1 MTKFALMLPTRGA
14 DRARVVFAV
23 ALFAPLLAF
32 AQTRPLTLTNCV
44 DIALG
49 RSPDL
54 RAADYEIKAAGETIT
69 SVRAGLLP
77 SISGTLTLQGASGEP
92 TNTFSL
98 LNVVDVEN
106 NGLLTNRSRSGLLG
120 YGSLALNYNLYKDG
134 SIFGL
139 NDAPAVD
146 VAKAQ
151 RTVLTWTKDLK
162 REQIILIV
170 ATSFLEAA
178 TRAGRLRLDTRRV
191 ELCEQRLATIQKQM
205 QLGLK
210 LPTDTAAAQ
219 AQLASSR
226 QVLQLSKAQDAS
238 ARLHLAALIGM
249 KPEGLAVSTKLP
261 RAPVLPPTD
270 KLLADAFAKHPG
282 VGVQNAVVDQQ
293 FNSYR
298 IARAQTYPQITLNSN
313 YVYGDNLTGST
324 DRHLYTG
331 AVVVSVP
338 IFDFGALSANK
349 HAAKDKYLSE
359 KIRLEKV
366 ADDIRNTILDA
377 YGSLIV
383 IQALA
388 AAYESDAIQADTA
401 FQVARSQ
408 SQAGLV
414 PPLSAIDA
422 ELVQVDKQEALDDER
437 RQELQQ
443 FATIQ
448 YATGGTWTWIQ

>member
-1 MTKFALMLPTRGA
+1 MLRARGA
-14 DRARVVFAV
+14 NRAGLIFAV
-23 ALFAPLLAF
+23 AVFAPLLAF
-32 AQTRPLTLTNCV
+32 AQTRPLTLTDCV

-54 RAADYEIKAAGETIT
+54 RASDFDIKAARETIT

-77 SISGTLTLQGASGEP
+77 SLSGTLTLQGVSGQP
-92 TNTFSL
+92 VNNFSL
-98 LNVVDVEN
+98 LNTIDLEN
-106 NGLLTNRSRSGLLG
+106 NGLLTNQSRSGLLG
-120 YGSLALNYNLYKDG
+120 YGSLSLNYNLYKDG
-134 SIFGL
+134 SVLGL
-139 NDAPAVD
+139 NDAPAVNI
-146 VAKAQ
+146 AKAQ
-151 RTVLTWTKDLK
+151 KTVLTWTKDLK

-178 TRAGRLRLDTRRV
+178 TRAERLRLDTRRV
-191 ELCEQRLATIQKQM
+191 ELCEQRLENIQKQA
-205 QLGLK
+205 QIGLK
-210 LPTDTAAAQ
+210 LPTDVELAK
-219 AQLASSR
+219 AQLVSSR

-238 ARLHLAALIGM
+238 ARLHLAALIGI
-249 KPEGLAVSTKLP
+249 KSDWLAVSTRLP

-293 FNSYR
+293 LNTYR
-298 IARAQTYPQITLNSN
+298 IARAQTYPQVTLNSN
-313 YVYGDNLTGST
+313 YLYGTDLAGST

-331 AVVVSVP
+331 NIVVSVP

-349 HAAKDKYLSE
+349 HAAADRYLSE

-366 ADDIRNTILDA
+366 TDDIRNAILDA

-388 AAYESDAIQADTA
+388 ASYESDQIQADTA

-414 PPLSAIDA
+414 PPLAATDA
-422 ELVQVDKQEALDDER
+422 ELLLIDKEEALNDER
-437 RQELQQ
+437 KLVLQQ
-443 FATIQ
+443 FAAVQ
-448 YATGGTWTWIQ
+448 YATGGTWTWIR